1 MTMDCDQVRT
11 MLAGYADGEL
21 SAVEREAVELH
32 LGRCGRCRA
41 TVAGQRHV
49 RRVLESY
56 APPAVAPERWS
67 AMRRHLEAELDGRE
81 ETRLV
86 TRPRAEPFDAE
97 DEEPFEPGAAA
108 PGQARS
114 AVAHALA
121 GNVTRR
127 FRGGL
132 EKRFLPRAARR
143 RPRWRWVA
151 HAAGVLAAAALV
163 AGAFWTARQATEFEV
178 GPDALATQAD
188 VTIHSIQMLDPQY
201 TVVLYAG
208 APDDLA
214 AVWVEPL
221 GNQG

>member
-1 MTMDCDQVRT
+1 

-97 DEEPFEPGAAA
+97 DEPPETEARRPSAA
-108 PGQARS
+108 PLPRAAGRRPS
-114 AVAHALA
+114 AGAPAPVFA
-121 GNVTRR
+121 
-127 FRGGL
+127 
-132 EKRFLPRAARR
+132 LPRAARR

-188 VTIHSIQMLDPQY
+188 VTIHSIQMLDPEY